1 MYTPVSEF
9 SLGTRA
15 VGAPHACLVVAEI
28 AQAHDGSLGTAHAYI
43 DAAAKA
49 GADAVKFQ
57 THIAEAESS
66 PSEPWRVKFSPRDES
81 RFDYWRRMEF
91 SPDQW
96 AGLKAH
102 ADEAGILFMSSP
114 FSLEAVELLESIGV
128 CGWKLGAGETTS
140 LDILRRVAA
149 TGKPVLL
156 SSGMSFWS
164 ELDAAVEILRSGDC
178 PFGVYQC
185 TSAYPCPPERTGL
198 NLLEELRGRYSCP
211 VGLSDHSGGI
221 YAGLA
226 AATLGAD
233 MLEVHL
239 TFSRDCFGPDVPASV
254 TPEELAQLTE
264 GVKWIRTAITHPV
277 DKDHMAGE
285 LQPLR
290 ALFRKS
296 AVVLRDLPAGHVLT
310 REDMGFRKPGGGLNV
325 DEAEQLIGRALRE
338 DLSAL
343 TPLAPEQVE

>member
-1 MYTPVSEF
+1 M
-9 SLGTRA
+9 
-15 VGAPHACLVVAEI
+15 GAPHECLVVAEI

-49 GADAVKFQ
+49 GAGAVKFQ
-57 THIAEAESS
+57 THIADAEST
-66 PSEPWRVKFSPRDES
+66 PSEPWRVKFSPQDES

-102 ADEAGILFMSSP
+102 ADEAGILFLSSP
-114 FSLEAVELLESIGV
+114 FSLEAVDLLEAIGV

-149 TGKPVLL
+149 TRKPVLL

-164 ELDAAVEILRSGDC
+164 ELDTAVEVLRASHC

-185 TSAYPCPPERTGL
+185 TSAYPCPPEQIGL
-198 NLLEELRGRYSCP
+198 NLLEALRERYGCP
-211 VGLSDHSGGI
+211 VGLSDHSGAI

-239 TFSRDCFGPDVPASV
+239 TFSRDCFGPDVPASI
-254 TPEELAQLTE
+254 TPEELTQLTR
-264 GVKWIRTAITHPV
+264 GVQWIRKAIAHPI
-277 DKDHMAGE
+277 DKDRMADE
-285 LQPLR
+285 LHPLR

-296 AVVLRDLPAGHVLT
+296 AVVLRALPAGHVLT
-310 REDMGFRKPGGGLNV
+310 REDFGFRKPGGGLNV
-325 DEAEQLIGRALRE
+325 DEAEQLIGRTLRM
-338 DLSAL
+338 DLPAF
-343 TPLAPEQVE
+343 TPLAPEQVQ

>member
-1 MYTPVSEF
+1 
-9 SLGTRA
+9 
-15 VGAPHACLVVAEI
+15 LVVAEI

-43 DAAAKA
+43 DAAVKG

-66 PSEPWRVKFSPRDES
+66 PSEPWRVKFSPQDES
-81 RFDYWRRMEF
+81 RYDYWRRMEF
-91 SPDQW
+91 SPEQW

-102 ADEAGILFMSSP
+102 ADEAGILFLSSP
-114 FSLEAVELLESIGV
+114 FSLEAVDLLEAIGV

-140 LDILRRVAA
+140 LDILRRVGS
-149 TGKPVLL
+149 TRKPVLL
-156 SSGMSFWS
+156 SSGMSFLT
-164 ELDAAVEILRSGDC
+164 ELDTAVEVLRSADC

-185 TSAYPCPPERTGL
+185 TSAYPCPPERIGL
-198 NLLEELRGRYSCP
+198 NMLEALRQRYGCP

-254 TPEELAQLTE
+254 TPEELTRLTE
-264 GVKWIRTAITHPV
+264 GVKWIRKAIAHPV
-277 DKDHMAGE
+277 DKDQMAGD

-290 ALFRKS
+290 SLFRKS
-296 AVVLRDLPAGHVLT
+296 AVALRDLPAGHVLA
-310 REDMGFRKPGGGLNV
+310 REDIGFRKPGGGLNV
-325 DEAEQLIGRALRE
+325 DDAERLLGSSLRE
-338 DLSAL
+338 NLPAF
-343 TPLAPEQVE
+343 TPLAPEHVE